1 MIRSSRSRRGR
12 FRRLVRQLVAIGVLA
27 AGLLLAAAFA
37 GVAMQGNAVD
47 RESAQLRA
55 EITALQAELAGKQA
69 AVAEKQTDQYVVDKA
84 RELGFVRP
92 GEALVAVQADG
103 SGRSAVADGGG
114 TTRIAKWWALF
125 FR

>member
-1 MIRSSRSRRGR
+1 
-12 FRRLVRQLVAIGVLA
+12 VRQLVAIGVLA
-27 AGLLLAAAFA
+27 VGLLLAAAFA

-55 EITALQAELAGKQA
+55 EIAALQADLASKQA

-92 GEALVAVQADG
+92 GEALVAVQPDVG
-103 SGRSAVADGGG
+103 SGRSVVADVGGPA
-114 TTRIAKWWALF
+114 RIAKWWALF